1 MKNLLILIFF
11 VSVCAGFG
19 VLIDNKPISR
29 APKIADSKSVFQ
41 KEREGVPDFSWTAID
56 GKSTSISS
64 MKDQP
69 LVLNFWATW
78 CAPCVYEFPK
88 MIQLAQKNP
97 DTVFLFVSVD
107 KNPEDIE
114 RFLKKYGDEEHLKN
128 VVIAHDPQKLIS
140 MDLFGTSKYPETFL
154 ISKDHKI
161 IDKIIG
167 ADIDWLSNDMQQKIT
182 ALND

>member
-1 MKNLLILIFF
+1 
-11 VSVCAGFG
+11 
-19 VLIDNKPISR
+19 
-29 APKIADSKSVFQ
+29 
-41 KEREGVPDFSWTAID
+41 
-56 GKSTSISS
+56 
-64 MKDQP
+64 
-69 LVLNFWATW
+69 
-78 CAPCVYEFPK
+78 